1 MACSFRP
8 VAKTFLVKTLASV
21 LTTVREDPASTLP
34 AATSAKGKALL
45 DHIAEESSG
54 DIRGALNLLQM
65 AGQMGWEADRSKK
78 RARGAT
84 KKDAEVARE
93 AIQHK

>member
-1 MACSFRP
+1 M
-8 VAKTFLVKTLASV
+8 
-21 LTTVREDPASTLP
+21 REDPSCTLP

-65 AGQMGWEADRSKK
+65 AGQMGWEPDRGTK

-84 KKDAEVARE
+84 KKDAEMARD